1 MKASHPHPAATA
13 LRGLYAITSEAV
25 CRDTA
30 VLLAAAEDA
39 LAGGARL
46 LQYRDKWNSAETRA
60 RNAHVLLGLCHE
72 HGALFIVNDDVELAL
87 SCGADGVH
95 VGNTDT
101 SLASARERLGPQ
113 AVIGVSCA
121 GSIDRALT
129 AQAGGASYVAFGRF
143 FDSRTKPNAPGAE
156 ASLLNTAR
164 PQLRIPVCAIGGV
177 TPQNAGDLI
186 ARGADMV
193 AAVEGVFGVTDI
205 EAAARHY
212 AQLFQP

>member
-1 MKASHPHPAATA
+1 MKASHPHPPASA
-13 LRGLYAITSEAV
+13 LRGLYAITSEAN
-25 CRDTA
+25 CADTA
-30 VLLAAAEDA
+30 TLLAAAEGA

-46 LQYRDKWNSAETRA
+46 LQYRDKWNSADQRA
-60 RNAHVLLGLCHE
+60 QNAHVLLGLCHE

-87 SCGADGVH
+87 NCGADGVH

-101 SLASARERLGPQ
+101 SLASAREKLGAQ

-121 GSIDRALT
+121 GSIERALA

-143 FDSRTKPNAPGAE
+143 FDSRTKPNAPGSE
-156 ASLLNTAR
+156 PNLLNAAK

-177 TPQNAGDLI
+177 TPHNAGDLI

-193 AAVEGVFGVTDI
+193 AAVDGIFGASNI
-205 EAAARHY
+205 ELAARGY
-212 AQLFQP
+212 AKLFAA

>member
-1 MKASHPHPAATA
+1 MKASHPHPPRSA
-13 LRGLYAITSEAV
+13 LRGLYAITSEAT
-25 CRDTA
+25 CKDTA
-30 VLLAAAEDA
+30 TLLAAVEDA
-39 LAGGARL
+39 LEGGARL
-46 LQYRDKWNSAETRA
+46 LQYRDKWNDAETRA
-60 RNAHVLLGLCHE
+60 NNAHVLLGLCHQ

-95 VGNTDT
+95 VGNTDA
-101 SLASARERLGPQ
+101 SLARARERLGAQ

-121 GSIDRALT
+121 GSIERALA

-143 FDSRTKPNAPGAE
+143 FESRTKPDAPGTE
-156 ASLLNTAR
+156 PGLINTAR
-164 PQLRIPVCAIGGV
+164 PQLKIPICAIGGV

-193 AAVEGVFGVTDI
+193 AAVDGVFGAADI
-205 EAAARHY
+205 QAAARHY